1 MLFVEF
7 DCIVA
12 LLIIIGVLIEKIFY
26 PEKENNKKT
35 YHGKH
40 SKGASHFR
48 YERKLLLWIL
58 VHCKR

>member
-48 YERKLLLWIL
+48 YERSE
-58 VHCKR
+58 